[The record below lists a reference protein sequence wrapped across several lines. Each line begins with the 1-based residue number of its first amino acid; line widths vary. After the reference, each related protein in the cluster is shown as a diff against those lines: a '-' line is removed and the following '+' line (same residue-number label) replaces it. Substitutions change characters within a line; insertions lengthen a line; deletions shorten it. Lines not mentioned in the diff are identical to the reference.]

1 MVKVWKKKWG
11 KMNSIKHEIY
21 IDKTDGK
28 LYIKS
33 TLDGKK
39 ETISFGLNGELTIDQ
54 TKEILKTIEY
64 ELDV

>member
-1 MVKVWKKKWG
+1 
-11 KMNSIKHEIY
+11 MNSIKHEIY
-21 IDKTDGK
+21 IDKVDGK

-33 TLDGKK
+33 ILDGKK

-64 ELDV
+64 ELHV